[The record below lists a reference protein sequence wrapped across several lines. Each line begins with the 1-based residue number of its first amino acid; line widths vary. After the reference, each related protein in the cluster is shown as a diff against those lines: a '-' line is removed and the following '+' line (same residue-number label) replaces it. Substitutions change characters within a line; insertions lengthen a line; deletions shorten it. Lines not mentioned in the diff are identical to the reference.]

1 MVSRMLSLSLSPIAR
16 SMDLLLTQAWSGSL
30 MLEHETSEGRKG
42 SNGRDLVR
50 RLLKFVVRVRIVGNG
65 HSPFFP
71 LIYHI
76 VV

>member
-1 MVSRMLSLSLSPIAR
+1 
-16 SMDLLLTQAWSGSL
+16 

-42 SNGRDLVR
+42 SNERDLVR
-50 RLLKFVVRVRIVGNG
+50 RLRKVVVRVRIVGNG
-65 HSPFFP
+65 RSPFFL